1 MSKSKSKK
9 KVVVGKKGDKSG
21 ATKIAAT
28 TPRRTR
34 TSSISNKQEA
44 LLFEKPNFTFILGGA
59 ALVLVGMLMM
69 LGGGMPDANTWDPD
83 IIYSFRI
90 TVVGPV
96 LILAGLVVEIYAIF
110 KK

>member
-1 MSKSKSKK
+1 MSKSKTKK
-9 KVVVGKKGDKSG
+9 KVVVGKKGEKNE

-28 TPRRTR
+28 TSRRGR
-34 TSSISNKQEA
+34 SSANVKKQET
-44 LLFEKPNFTFILGGA
+44 LLFEKPNYTFILLGA
-59 ALVLVGMLMM
+59 GLVLVGMLMM
-69 LGGGMPDANTWDPD
+69 LGGGMPDADTWDPD

-90 TVVGPV
+90 TVLGPV